1 MSNESKKEASEPISG
16 KIAKLPQAG
25 ELSAIDAWWGL
36 VAVVFALILLLV
48 IFRTDPYGRIL
59 TFVQDG
65 IVVTIF
71 ITITTFALTMILGL
85 ICGLGRVSKNRV
97 IYGVTSVYV
106 EIIRGIPL
114 LVQLLVWYFAV
125 PALIVQVG
133 NAIHFRPFQQYLAN
147 PIVMAIV
154 GISICYAAYMAE
166 IVRAGI
172 EALPTGQ
179 MEAARSLGMTK
190 SQSMRYVILP
200 QAYRSIMPTIGNEF
214 IALLKDS
221 SLISVVS
228 VADLTRRGR
237 EFLSFSSRPIET
249 YLMMALLYLLMT
261 LISARIA
268 RIVENKTKLEK

>member
-48 IFRTDPYGRIL
+48 IFRPDPYGRIL

-125 PALIVQVG
+125 PPLIVQVG